1 MRYEVDILKDGL
13 VRITLSGVS
22 ESDAID
28 LAGTLTEYGLTV
40 RLTAR
45 PRE

>member
-1 MRYEVDILKDGL
+1 MRYEVEILKDGL
-13 VRITLSGVS
+13 VRITLPNVS
-22 ESDAID
+22 ESDATD
-28 LAGTLTEYGLTV
+28 LADTLTEYGLTV